1 VRKGDYAETGIREA
15 RLQGYD
21 VTNFSYSFRYFKLID
36 AFYLV
41 NESRLP
47 RPRDQLAPFSTCRLV
62 AAVSVEDGKLFR
74 TPPLSVLIC

>member
-1 VRKGDYAETGIREA
+1 VRKGNYAETGIREA

-21 VTNFSYSFRYFKLID
+21 VANFSYGFRYFKLID

-47 RPRDQLAPFSTCRLV
+47 RPRD
-62 AAVSVEDGKLFR
+62 
-74 TPPLSVLIC
+74 